1 MFQKDAVCNG
11 AETRGNKKGTY
22 KYEWSNKK
30 DSTPLWLL
38 YFLSASQFVTDAS
51 RYRVRNALRY
61 IDDYTLGFLDSALYL
76 ESVSNLSSFPD
87 MIRYF

>member
-1 MFQKDAVCNG
+1 M
-11 AETRGNKKGTY
+11 Y
-22 KYEWSNKK
+22 KNHAYMYKFSNRN
-30 DSTPLWLL
+30 DSTQMWLL
-38 YFLSASQFVTDAS
+38 YFLSASQFVTDSS
-51 RYRVRNALRY
+51 RYRVRSALRY